1 MQTIRVIGE
10 VDDQH
15 RLVASVPPSI
25 PPGSIEVL
33 LLAPADGDDEVG
45 QHWMQLIAR
54 EWHEE
59 LSDPS
64 QDIYTLADGIHAGRV
79 A

>member
-10 VDDQH
+10 VDAQH

-33 LLAPADGDDEVG
+33 LVTRAEGDDEVG

-54 EWHEE
+54 EWHDE

-64 QDIYTLADGIHAGRV
+64 QDIYTFEDGDPVDDPR
-79 A
+79 